1 MCNPLMLLSTG
12 LQVASAVSSKNAA
25 DKAAAKALEAG
36 NFNAEIIERDIDLLE
51 KSQNIYNAN
60 FLVSQNRA
68 AINFE
73 RDIQSQARVGFGYAG
88 VDMSQGTPIAVL
100 RQSAR
105 EFDYEQKVREFD
117 NSVVNM
123 QIDDEQ
129 ESLQMAADLSR
140 MEGGAQAAGLRAQGT
155 SSLLTSLA
163 NTASTVSEFPGA
175 FRRT

>member
-12 LQVASAVSSKNAA
+12 LQVVSAVSSKNAA

-123 QIDDEQ
+123 QRHLLLILGLNVLCPR
-129 ESLQMAADLSR
+129 SLILEFLMIFHPQIKIDLSPWVL
-140 MEGGAQAAGLRAQGT
+140 MQEK
-155 SSLLTSLA
+155 
-163 NTASTVSEFPGA
+163 N
-175 FRRT
+175 

>member
-1 MCNPLMLLSTG
+1 MLLSTG
-12 LQVASAVSSKNAA
+12 LQVASAVSGKKAA
-25 DKAAAKALEAG
+25 DRAAAKAQEAG
-36 NFNAEIIERDIDLLE
+36 DFNAKIIERDIDLLE

-68 AINFE
+68 FQQFE
-73 RDIQSQARVGFGYAG
+73 RDIQGTAKAGFGYAG

-100 RQSAR
+100 RQNAR

-117 NSVVNM
+117 NSIVNM

-129 ESLQMAADLSR
+129 EGLQMAADLSR

-163 NTASTVSEFPGA
+163 NTSSVIYENPGA
-175 FRRT
+175 FKRT

>member
-1 MCNPLMLLSTG
+1 MCNPLMLISTG
-12 LQVASAVSSKNAA
+12 LQVASAVSGKKAA
-25 DKAAAKALEAG
+25 DRAAAKAQEAG
-36 NFNAEIIERDIDLLE
+36 DFNAKIIERDIDLLE

-68 AINFE
+68 FQQFE
-73 RDIQSQARVGFGYAG
+73 RDIQGTAKAGFGYAG
-88 VDMSQGTPIAVL
+88 VDMSQGTPMAVL
-100 RQSAR
+100 RQNAR

-117 NSVVNM
+117 NSIVNM

-129 ESLQMAADLSR
+129 EGLQMAADLSR

-163 NTASTVSEFPGA
+163 NTASTVYENPGA

>member
-12 LQVASAVSSKNAA
+12 LQVVEAVSSKNAA
-25 DKAAAKALEAG
+25 DKAAAKAQEAG

-73 RDIQSQARVGFGYAG
+73 KDIQSQARVGFGYAG

-100 RQSAR
+100 RQNAR
-105 EFDYEQKVREFD
+105 EFDYEQKVKEFD
-117 NSVVNM
+117 KGYNPDKILKHYLFVYQNEQVELVATNS
-123 QIDDEQ
+123 IDK
-129 ESLQMAADLSR
+129 
-140 MEGGAQAAGLRAQGT
+140 
-155 SSLLTSLA
+155 
-163 NTASTVSEFPGA
+163 
-175 FRRT
+175 